1 MVVEHMNAL
10 RQRARRHAGDA
21 LERLPDGR
29 ATATER
35 LDDGS
40 LLKVSVEIRGRRAVV
55 DFAGSSEVH
64 AGNLNATPAV
74 VRAAVLYVL
83 RLMVA
88 EPLPLNEGL
97 MDVVEL
103 RIPRGMLDPEFPPDP
118 SSAPAVVGGNVETSQ
133 RLVDTLLKAL
143 RLAACSQ
150 GTMNNLVFGNDDFS
164 YYETVA
170 GGSGAG
176 PGFDGTD
183 AVHTHMTNTRAT
195 DPEVLEHRFP
205 VRLERF
211 GIRTGSGGAGKH
223 GGGDGVIKELLFL
236 QPVTLSLLSQHRTEG
251 PYGMAGG
258 EPGEPGRQRVIR
270 ADGRV
275 IELAGIDGADLDAGD
290 RLILETPGGGGWGTP
305 SS

>member
-1 MVVEHMNAL
+1 M
-10 RQRARRHAGDA
+10 
-21 LERLPDGR
+21 
-29 ATATER
+29 
-35 LDDGS
+35 
-40 LLKVSVEIRGRRAVV
+40 
-55 DFAGSSEVH
+55 DFSWSEEQIEFKRNVIQF
-64 AGNLNATPAV
+64 AQK
-74 VRAAVLYVL
+74 
-83 RLMVA
+83 
-88 EPLPLNEGL
+88 ELNEGL
-97 MDVVEL
+97 MEVVDL
-103 RIPRGMLDPEFPPDP
+103 RIPRGMLDPEFPSDP
-118 SSAPAVVGGNVETSQ
+118 SCAPAVVGGNVETSQ

-150 GTMNNLVFGNDDFS
+150 GTMNNLVFGNEDFA

-195 DPEVLEHRFP
+195 DPELLEHRFP

-211 GIRTGSGGAGKH
+211 GIRRGSGGAGEH
-223 GGGDGVIKELLFL
+223 RGGDGLVREIRFL
-236 QPVTLSLLSQHRTEG
+236 RPVSLSLLSQHRSEG

-270 ADGRV
+270 ADGSV
-275 IELAGIDGADLDAGD
+275 VELAGIDSADLEPGD

-305 SS
+305 NS